1 MTPKRSQAPAGS
13 AWAQHA
19 RDTLKHRGYSRGGA
33 REAVIDY
40 LDRQSCA
47 TSAQDIYQAL
57 RERGRS
63 IALASVYRSLEAL
76 HGLSLVQRLEVGHAE
91 SLYEPLAAGGEHH
104 HHVVC
109 DNCERIVPFE
119 DPTLERAITA
129 LAERSSFDI
138 AGHDVVLHGRCPDCR
153 AARR

>member
-1 MTPKRSQAPAGS
+1 MTPNRSQAETGS
-13 AWAQHA
+13 AWAQHV
-19 RDTLKHRGYSRGGA
+19 RDTLKRRGYSRGGA

-40 LDRQSCA
+40 LDRQACA

-57 RERGRS
+57 REHGRS

-76 HGLSLVQRLEVGHAE
+76 HGLSLVQRLEVGHGE
-91 SLYEPLAAGGEHH
+91 SLYEPLPAGGEHH

-109 DNCERIVPFE
+109 DNCDRIVPFE
-119 DPTLERAITA
+119 DLALERAITA
-129 LAERSSFDI
+129 LAQRSSFEI

-153 AARR
+153 DA